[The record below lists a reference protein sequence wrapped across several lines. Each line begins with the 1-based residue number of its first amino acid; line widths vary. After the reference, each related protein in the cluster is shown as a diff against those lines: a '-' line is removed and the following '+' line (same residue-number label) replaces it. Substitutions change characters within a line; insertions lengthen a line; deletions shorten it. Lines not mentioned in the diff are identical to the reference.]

1 VGYDRSNSKDRMEI
15 IGQTAGDKGKK
26 NDQDLFEG
34 AGIFLKK
41 KLFMGPDEKA
51 ALIVKERF

>member
-1 VGYDRSNSKDRMEI
+1 MEI

-41 KLFMGPDEKA
+41 KFIHGA
-51 ALIVKERF
+51 R

>member
-1 VGYDRSNSKDRMEI
+1 MEI